1 MGGVEI
7 EFSIDSRESGTH
19 EEEGGNE
26 TETGETQP
34 QSNTAEARSTRI
46 HGRPPPRERRSTL
59 LRLRAV
65 PTQLMQL
72 LGHAGLRRIFA
83 NRSNG
88 GSGITLQINED
99 ELDDGFGILGSR
111 RRRRARSTKDQI
123 PAIPSEV
130 GQKLMDGGVFGT
142 SEYYRDNL
150 RKRNRRL
157 ARKLMS
163 RELGNDRNYSTRAT
177 STVSQV

>member
-1 MGGVEI
+1 MSGVEI
-7 EFSIDSRESGTH
+7 EFSVDSGESGTH
-19 EEEGGNE
+19 EGERGNE
-26 TETGETQP
+26 TETGEPQP
-34 QSNTAEARSTRI
+34 QSNTAEARPTRI
-46 HGRPPPRERRSTL
+46 QGRPPPRERRSTL

-65 PTQLMQL
+65 PTQIMQL

-83 NRSNG
+83 NRSSG
-88 GSGITLQINED
+88 DRGITLRIDED
-99 ELDDGFGILGSR
+99 ELDDGLGSR
-111 RRRRARSTKDQI
+111 RRRRARSTKHQF
-123 PAIPSEV
+123 PAVPSEV

-150 RKRNRRL
+150 RKRNKRL

-177 STVSQV
+177 SAVSQV